1 MGSETRW
8 ERDRNEVR
16 IEGADKSAVGKWRAS
31 DEREGRPE
39 AVDGVGWGESGAN
52 GGWDGYERGPKGTE
66 RVKKLPGTGVLVT
79 LHVFHPARVN
89 REVGTGQP
97 RKPQGDE
104 GWPVP
109 SAYGTVSVTLSSRH
123 SVPVPVHAV
132 GEAEGR

>member
-97 RKPQGDE
+97 VD
-104 GWPVP
+104 
-109 SAYGTVSVTLSSRH
+109 SL
-123 SVPVPVHAV
+123 
-132 GEAEGR
+132 